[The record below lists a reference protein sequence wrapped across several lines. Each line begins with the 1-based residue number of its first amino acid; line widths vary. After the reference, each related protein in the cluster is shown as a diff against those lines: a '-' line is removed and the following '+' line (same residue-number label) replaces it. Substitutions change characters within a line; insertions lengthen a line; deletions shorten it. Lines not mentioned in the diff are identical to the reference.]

1 MIYISFDDGI
11 DVILMEKIIV
21 LMMKWKIVVVH
32 NLRVH
37 QEGVLRAVHNAVHKM
52 CTSLR
57 KSTFRHKSFLFQVL
71 STADNS
77 EDAKMPVS

>member
-1 MIYISFDDGI
+1 MLYISFDDEI

-37 QEGVLRAVHNAVHKM
+37 QEEVVL
-52 CTSLR
+52 CTMQCT
-57 KSTFRHKSFLFQVL
+57 KC
-71 STADNS
+71 AP
-77 EDAKMPVS
+77 A